1 MEFFCAGLT
10 RQSRLTGLEKK
21 PDTCIMS
28 LGLEVYIQVKNLTF
42 NDNFME
48 YFEITGGKKLAGT
61 IDVRGSKNATTPIL
75 AATVL
80 TKEECVIS
88 NIPLIE
94 DMYRMLEILQSMNV
108 MVKWEGERTVR
119 ICAKD
124 LDSEKIDLQIVKKLR
139 SSILL
144 LGSLSARCDKFK
156 IAHPGGCTIGARPVG
171 THFDALEKMGVSVVQ
186 DENCYIVDASNKKAS
201 KVVLREFSVTATENA
216 MMLAAALPEKT
227 IIKIA
232 AAEPHVEDLGNF
244 LISMGAK
251 ISGLGTH
258 TLEIIGS
265 ENLGGAM
272 HEVIPDAN
280 EAATF
285 LIMGVATKSPITVNH
300 ARQDNL
306 DIVLERLRQFG
317 ADFKIEEDSITVIP
331 NEKLKAIEK
340 IDTRT
345 YPGVPSD
352 VQQPLGVLATQAEGY
367 TMIFD
372 TIFEGRFNY
381 LSELE
386 KMGAKAKV
394 LNPHQAIISGPV
406 KLKGSS
412 IKSFDLR
419 AGASLIIAALCAKG
433 TSTIEE
439 IYQVDRGYEKI
450 EERLALLGADI
461 KRVVK

>member
-1 MEFFCAGLT
+1 
-10 RQSRLTGLEKK
+10 
-21 PDTCIMS
+21 
-28 LGLEVYIQVKNLTF
+28 
-42 NDNFME
+42 ME
-48 YFEITGGKKLAGT
+48 YFEITGGKKLSGT

-75 AATVL
+75 AATIL
-80 TKEECVIS
+80 TKGECVIS

-94 DMYRMLEILQSMNV
+94 DVHRMLEILESMD
-108 MVKWEGERTVR
+108 VKVSWDSERVVR

-124 LDSEKIDLQIVKKLR
+124 LNPEKIDLHIVKKLR

-144 LGSLSARCDKFK
+144 LGSLSARAGSFK

-171 THFDALEKMGVSVVQ
+171 THFDALEKMGVKISQ
-186 DENCYIVDASNKKAS
+186 DDSNYIVEATGRKAG

-216 MMLAAALPEKT
+216 MMLAAALPGKT

-232 AAEPHVEDLGNF
+232 AAEPHVEDLGKF
-244 LISMGAK
+244 LISMGAE

-258 TLEIIGS
+258 TLEIIGN
-265 ENLGGAM
+265 ENLSGAI

-300 ARQDNL
+300 AKQDNL

-317 ADFKIEEDSITVIP
+317 ADFKIEKDSITVIP
-331 NEKLKAIEK
+331 AEKLIAIEK

-345 YPGVPSD
+345 YPGIPSD
-352 VQQPLGVLATQAEGY
+352 VQQPLGVLATQAEGE

-386 KMGAKAKV
+386 KMGAKASV
-394 LNPHQAIISGPV
+394 LNPHQAIITGPI
-406 KLKGSS
+406 KLKGGK

-439 IYQVDRGYEKI
+439 IYQVDRGYERI

-461 KRVVK
+461 SRIEN

>member
-1 MEFFCAGLT
+1 
-10 RQSRLTGLEKK
+10 
-21 PDTCIMS
+21 
-28 LGLEVYIQVKNLTF
+28 
-42 NDNFME
+42 ME
-48 YFEITGGKKLAGT
+48 YFEIQGGKKLAGS

-75 AATVL
+75 AATLL
-80 TKEECVIS
+80 TKEVCTIS

-94 DMYRMLEILQSMNV
+94 DVYRMIEILESMKV
-108 MVKWEGERTVR
+108 EVSWEGERIICV
-119 ICAKD
+119 CAKN
-124 LDSEKIDLQIVKKLR
+124 LDPSKIDLQTVKKLR

-144 LGSLSARCDKFK
+144 LGSLSARTDNFK
-156 IAHPGGCTIGARPVG
+156 IAHPGGCTIGKRPIG
-171 THFDALEKMGVSVVQ
+171 THFDALEKMGVSITQ
-186 DENCYIVDASNKKAS
+186 DESCYFIDSSQKKNG

-216 MMLAAALPEKT
+216 MMLAAALPGKT

-232 AAEPHVEDLGNF
+232 AAEPHVEDLGKF
-244 LISMGAK
+244 LIAMGAQ
-251 ISGLGTH
+251 ITGLGTH

-265 ENLGGAM
+265 ENLHGCE
-272 HEVIPDAN
+272 HEIIPDAN

-285 LIMGVATKSPITVNH
+285 LIMGVATKSPIKVKH
-300 ARQDNL
+300 AREENL

-317 ADFKIEEDSITVIP
+317 ADFKIEADSIEVIP
-331 NEKLKAIEK
+331 TEKLVAIEK

-352 VQQPLGVLATQAEGY
+352 VQQPIGVLATQAEGE

-386 KMGAKAKV
+386 KMGAKASV
-394 LNPHQAIISGPV
+394 LNPHQAVILGPV
-406 KLKGSS
+406 QLKGSA

-433 TSTIEE
+433 TTTIDE
-439 IYQVDRGYEKI
+439 IYQVDRGYERI
-450 EERLALLGADI
+450 EERLQKLGADI
-461 KRVVK
+461 KRISK